1 MFGGFWF
8 DGDFFVRNLG
18 ASVELRQ
25 YHSFSKRNFFP
36 FLTEWY
42 SFSLLWVCFFFKFF
56 YQGLFSAF
64 DFSMSKDFSI
74 SKELPRVNC
83 AKCAL

>member
-1 MFGGFWF
+1 MFGRFWF
-8 DGDFFVRNLG
+8 DGDFSVRNLG

-25 YHSFSKRNFFP
+25 YQSFSKRNYFP
-36 FLTEWY
+36 FFDRMVLFL
-42 SFSLLWVCFFFKFF
+42 SSLGLFFFKFF
-56 YQGLFSAF
+56 HQGLFSAF
-64 DFSMSKDFSI
+64 DFPMSKDFSI